1 MPPEIELEVFR
12 GLSMNISLDGK
23 KVGFIDAFIDEDV
36 EKGVWVEYVYILER
50 LRNSGIGSQAM
61 REVIGRWRVMGYET
75 VSLDDV
81 HWEKPE
87 DFWGKLGFTGEG
99 KRKRLLIREAPWL

>member
-1 MPPEIELEVFR
+1 
-12 GLSMNISLDGK
+12 
-23 KVGFIDAFIDEDV
+23 
-36 EKGVWVEYVYILER
+36 
-50 LRNSGIGSQAM
+50 
-61 REVIGRWRVMGYET
+61 MGYET

-87 DFWGKLGFTGEG
+87 DFWGRLGFTGEG

>member
-1 MPPEIELEVFR
+1 MPPEIEIEVFR

-23 KVGFIDAFIDEDV
+23 RVGFIDAFVDEDV
-36 EKGVWVEYVYILER
+36 EKGIWVEYVYILER

-61 REVIGRWRVMGYET
+61 SEVIGRWGEMGYET

-99 KRKRLLIREAPWL
+99 KRKMLLIGEAPWL